1 MDKKTNV
8 QTVHVLFYW
17 SLFGTEVNN
26 KMSLATKMFL
36 WGLLICVI
44 LAFVPA
50 TPCGLAQVNL
60 QNEHIILSTTGSAK
74 LGGLRFKDGDLVEYD
89 PNTNTASLFFSEGL
103 FSNDED
109 IDAVD
114 VLPNRHI
121 ILSTTGT
128 ATLGGL
134 TFRDGSLVEY
144 DPGTNTATLFLSE
157 GLFAHGHINDI
168 DAADILPNG
177 HIVLSTT
184 RTTVLGGLRFRDG
197 DLVDYNPVTDMATLF
212 FSEGLFSHNADIDA
226 VDVLED
232 GSIILSTTGS
242 AQLGGLRFHKDDLV
256 RYYPLD
262 YTDNPNLAGRATLY
276 FTGGYFAN
284 GGENIDAVDIVDPLT
299 PTPEPA
305 TLLLLGS
312 GSLALLRRRRA

>member
-1 MDKKTNV
+1 
-8 QTVHVLFYW
+8 
-17 SLFGTEVNN
+17 
-26 KMSLATKMFL
+26 MSLATKMRL

-44 LAFVPA
+44 LAFVLAP
-50 TPCGLAQVNL
+50 PCGLAQLSL
-60 QNEHIILSTTGSAK
+60 QNKHIILSTTGSAK
-74 LGGLRFKDGDLVEYD
+74 LGGLRFRKGDLVEYD
-89 PNTNTASLFFSEGL
+89 PNTNTATLFFSEGL
-103 FSNDED
+103 FSSRHAN

-114 VLPNRHI
+114 VLENRHI
-121 ILSTTGT
+121 ILSTTT
-128 ATLGGL
+128 TETLGGL
-134 TFRDGSLVEY
+134 TFRDGDLVDY
-144 DPGTNTATLFLSE
+144 DPGTGKATLFLSE

-168 DAADILPNG
+168 DDADILPNG

-184 RTTVLGGLRFRDG
+184 RTTALGGLRFKKG
-197 DLVDYNPVTDMATLF
+197 DLVEYDPVTDMATLF
-212 FSEGLFSHNADIDA
+212 FSEGLFSSPHTNIDA

-262 YTDNPNLAGRATLY
+262 YADNPNLAGRATLF

-284 GGENIDAVDIVDPLT
+284 GGENIDAVDLVDPPT
-299 PTPEPA
+299 PVPEPA
-305 TLLLLGS
+305 TLFLLGS